1 MFLLQYLI
9 LVSYNPGTTLLRWV
23 ELVTYSD
30 GVANKVNVLEGC
42 EKTSD
47 SSGVGL
53 VIYQKPTSTSCYE
66 QRNENDPPI
75 CDEKKKRN
83 NSWYFLEILLICLYP
98 FILTATG

>member
-42 EKTSD
+42 EKD
-47 SSGVGL
+47 
-53 VIYQKPTSTSCYE
+53 
-66 QRNENDPPI
+66 
-75 CDEKKKRN
+75 
-83 NSWYFLEILLICLYP
+83 F
-98 FILTATG
+98 